1 MKKQQGPINGI
12 GYTTDGLVWMQITAT
27 IAVNGATEPFTGT
40 IQLPPE
46 AARNI
51 AAALNT
57 SADKAMEAV
66 NGRNSP
72 NPD

>member
-1 MKKQQGPINGI
+1 
-12 GYTTDGLVWMQITAT
+12 MQITAT

-72 NPD
+72 NTD